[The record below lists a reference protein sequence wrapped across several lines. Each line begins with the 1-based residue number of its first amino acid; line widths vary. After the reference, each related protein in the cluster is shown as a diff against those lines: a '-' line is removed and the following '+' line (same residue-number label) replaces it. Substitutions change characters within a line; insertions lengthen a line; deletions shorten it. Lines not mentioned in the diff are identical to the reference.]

1 MQENRQK
8 KSLIKQ
14 NISLY
19 LANKGVSDYEY
30 YKVSGTTRGILGQN
44 NGISEDNISRFLAYA
59 PDVNH
64 EWLLTGRGSMLKTK
78 CADNSNSVHADTP
91 TTYKDTHF
99 QLNSQEIKQENEL
112 NSTLPTNTITPDAL
126 DVKPIHLPR
135 STEKKEEKQVV
146 YLYDFEASAGLRA
159 LFENNRQNII
169 DTIKIPNL
177 PKCDGAIHIVG
188 DSMYPL
194 LKSGDI
200 ILYKQMP
207 LELGNLLYGEMY
219 LLSYDIDGDDY
230 IVVKYI
236 RKSDQGEPFVTLGS
250 ENPAH
255 APRDIDFRR
264 VSALALVKASVRIN
278 CMI

>member
-1 MQENRQK
+1 MSK
-8 KSLIKQ
+8 KDRLLDLIGNFSNGNKSEFARMIGVSPQ
-14 NISLY
+14 AINTWISRDTFDIETIYSKCVNIS
-19 LANKGVSDYEY
+19 
-30 YKVSGTTRGILGQN
+30 
-44 NGISEDNISRFLAYA
+44 
-59 PDVNH
+59 P
-64 EWLLTGRGSMLKTK
+64 EWLLTGKGPMLK
-78 CADNSNSVHADTP
+78 SEREEPQV
-91 TTYKDTHF
+91 
-99 QLNSQEIKQENEL
+99 E
-112 NSTLPTNTITPDAL
+112 
-126 DVKPIHLPR
+126 VKPIHHPR
-135 STEKKEEKQVV
+135 STEKKEETQVV

-159 LFENNRQNII
+159 LFDNNRQNII

-207 LELGNLLYGEMY
+207 LDINNLLYGEMY

-236 RKSDQGEPFVTLGS
+236 RKSEQGEPFVTLGS
-250 ENPAH
+250 ENLAH

-264 VSALALVKASVRIN
+264 ITALALVKASVRIN

>member
-1 MQENRQK
+1 MDKISTIKERILSFLEYNGIK
-8 KSLIKQ
+8 KVDFYQ
-14 NISLY
+14 
-19 LANKGVSDYEY
+19 ATGVSDSNFKGKNLYSQPGGDVLV
-30 YKVSGTTRGILGQN
+30 KVLTSYP
-44 NGISEDNISRFLAYA
+44 NISA
-59 PDVNH
+59 
-64 EWLLTGRGSMLKTK
+64 EWLLTGEGDMLKSKHTE
-78 CADNSNSVHADTP
+78 DP
-91 TTYKDTHF
+91 
-99 QLNSQEIKQENEL
+99 QIE
-112 NSTLPTNTITPDAL
+112 
-126 DVKPIHLPR
+126 VKPIHQPR
-135 STEKKEEKQVV
+135 STEKKEETQVV

-159 LFENNRQNII
+159 LFDNNRQNII
-169 DTIKIPNL
+169 DIIKIPNL

-207 LELGNLLYGEMY
+207 LDINNLLYGEMY

-236 RKSDQGEPFVTLGS
+236 RKSEKGEPFITLGS

-264 VSALALVKASVRIN
+264 ITALALVKASVRIN

>member
-1 MQENRQK
+1 MSK
-8 KSLIKQ
+8 KDRLLDLIGHFSNGNKSEFARMIGVSPQ
-14 NISLY
+14 AINTWISRDTFDIETIYSKCVNIS
-19 LANKGVSDYEY
+19 
-30 YKVSGTTRGILGQN
+30 
-44 NGISEDNISRFLAYA
+44 
-59 PDVNH
+59 P
-64 EWLLTGRGSMLKTK
+64 EWLLTGKGPMLK
-78 CADNSNSVHADTP
+78 SEREEPQV
-91 TTYKDTHF
+91 
-99 QLNSQEIKQENEL
+99 E
-112 NSTLPTNTITPDAL
+112 
-126 DVKPIHLPR
+126 VKPIHHPR
-135 STEKKEEKQVV
+135 STEKKEETQVV

-159 LFENNRQNII
+159 LFDNNRQNII

-207 LELGNLLYGEMY
+207 LDINNLLYGEMY

-236 RKSDQGEPFVTLGS
+236 RKSEQGEPFVTLGS
-250 ENPAH
+250 ENPVH

-264 VSALALVKASVRIN
+264 ITALALIKASVRIN
-278 CMI
+278 CII

>member
-1 MQENRQK
+1 MIIFNLPNLLDDNFQFMCKILARIEEISKHEGITIGALEK
-8 KSLIKQ
+8 KIGAS
-14 NISLY
+14 
-19 LANKGVSDYEY
+19 KGVLSRAIS
-30 YKVSGTTRGILGQN
+30 KGTDIQAKWIESLVENYPNYST
-44 NGISEDNISRFLAYA
+44 
-59 PDVNH
+59 
-64 EWLLTGRGSMLKTK
+64 EWLLTGNGSMLKS
-78 CADNSNSVHADTP
+78 AREEPQV
-91 TTYKDTHF
+91 
-99 QLNSQEIKQENEL
+99 E
-112 NSTLPTNTITPDAL
+112 
-126 DVKPIHLPR
+126 VKPIHQPR
-135 STEKKEEKQVV
+135 STEKKEDTQVV
-146 YLYDFEASAGLRA
+146 YLYDFEASAGLRS
-159 LFENNRQNII
+159 LFDNSRQNII

-207 LELGNLLYGEMY
+207 LDINNLLYGEMY

-236 RKSDQGEPFVTLGS
+236 RKSDKGEPFITLGS

-255 APRDIDFRR
+255 APRDIDFQR
-264 VSALALVKASVRIN
+264 VTALALVKASVRIN

>member
-1 MQENRQK
+1 MSK
-8 KSLIKQ
+8 KDRLLDLIGNFSNGNKSEFARMIGVSPQ
-14 NISLY
+14 AINTWISRDTFDIETIYSKCVNIS
-19 LANKGVSDYEY
+19 
-30 YKVSGTTRGILGQN
+30 
-44 NGISEDNISRFLAYA
+44 
-59 PDVNH
+59 P
-64 EWLLTGRGSMLKTK
+64 EWLLTGKGPMLK
-78 CADNSNSVHADTP
+78 SEREEPQV
-91 TTYKDTHF
+91 
-99 QLNSQEIKQENEL
+99 E
-112 NSTLPTNTITPDAL
+112 
-126 DVKPIHLPR
+126 VKPIHHPR
-135 STEKKEEKQVV
+135 STEKKEETQVV

-159 LFENNRQNII
+159 LFDNNRQNII

-207 LELGNLLYGEMY
+207 LDVNNLLYGEMY

-236 RKSDQGEPFVTLGS
+236 RKSEQGEPFVTLGS

-264 VSALALVKASVRIN
+264 ITALALVKASVRIN

>member
-1 MQENRQK
+1 MDKISTIKERILSFLECNGIK
-8 KSLIKQ
+8 KADFYQVTGVADSNFKGKNLYSQPGGDVLVKILTSYP
-14 NISLY
+14 NIS
-19 LANKGVSDYEY
+19 A
-30 YKVSGTTRGILGQN
+30 
-44 NGISEDNISRFLAYA
+44 
-59 PDVNH
+59 
-64 EWLLTGRGSMLKTK
+64 EWLLTGEGDMLKSKYTEE
-78 CADNSNSVHADTP
+78 P
-91 TTYKDTHF
+91 
-99 QLNSQEIKQENEL
+99 QIE
-112 NSTLPTNTITPDAL
+112 
-126 DVKPIHLPR
+126 VKPIHQPR
-135 STEKKEEKQVV
+135 STEKKEETQVV

-159 LFENNRQNII
+159 LFDNSRQNII

-200 ILYKQMP
+200 ILYRQMP
-207 LELGNLLYGEMY
+207 LDINNLLYGEMY

-236 RKSDQGEPFVTLGS
+236 RKSGKGEPFITLGS

-264 VSALALVKASVRIN
+264 ITALALVKASVRIN

>member
-1 MQENRQK
+1 MDK
-8 KSLIKQ
+8 ISTIKER
-14 NISLY
+14 ILSFL
-19 LANKGVSDYEY
+19 EY
-30 YKVSGTTRGILGQN
+30 
-44 NGISEDNISRFLAYA
+44 NGIKKADFYQATGVADSNFKGKNLYSQ
-59 PDVNH
+59 PGGDVLVKILTSYPNMSA
-64 EWLLTGRGSMLKTK
+64 EWLLTGEGDMLKSKYTEE
-78 CADNSNSVHADTP
+78 P
-91 TTYKDTHF
+91 
-99 QLNSQEIKQENEL
+99 QIE
-112 NSTLPTNTITPDAL
+112 
-126 DVKPIHLPR
+126 VKPIHQPR
-135 STEKKEEKQVV
+135 STEKKEETQVV

-159 LFENNRQNII
+159 LFDNSRQNII

-207 LELGNLLYGEMY
+207 LDINNLLYGEMY

-236 RKSDQGEPFVTLGS
+236 RKSGKGEPFITLGS

-264 VSALALVKASVRIN
+264 ITALALVKASVRIN

>member
-1 MQENRQK
+1 MSK
-8 KSLIKQ
+8 KDRLLDLIGHFSNGNKSEFARMIGVSPQ
-14 NISLY
+14 AINTWISRDTFDIETIYSKCVNIS
-19 LANKGVSDYEY
+19 
-30 YKVSGTTRGILGQN
+30 
-44 NGISEDNISRFLAYA
+44 
-59 PDVNH
+59 P
-64 EWLLTGRGSMLKTK
+64 EWLLTGKGSMLK
-78 CADNSNSVHADTP
+78 SEREEPQV
-91 TTYKDTHF
+91 
-99 QLNSQEIKQENEL
+99 E
-112 NSTLPTNTITPDAL
+112 
-126 DVKPIHLPR
+126 VKSIHHPR
-135 STEKKEEKQVV
+135 STEKKEETQVV

-159 LFENNRQNII
+159 LFDNNRQNII

-207 LELGNLLYGEMY
+207 LDINNLLYGEMY

-236 RKSDQGEPFVTLGS
+236 RKSEQGEPFVTLGS

-264 VSALALVKASVRIN
+264 ITALALVKASVRIN

>member
-1 MQENRQK
+1 MSK
-8 KSLIKQ
+8 KDRLLDLIGNFSNGNKSEFARMIGVSPQ
-14 NISLY
+14 AINTWISRDTFDIETIYSKCVNIS
-19 LANKGVSDYEY
+19 
-30 YKVSGTTRGILGQN
+30 
-44 NGISEDNISRFLAYA
+44 
-59 PDVNH
+59 P
-64 EWLLTGRGSMLKTK
+64 EWLLTGKGPMLK
-78 CADNSNSVHADTP
+78 SEREEPQV
-91 TTYKDTHF
+91 
-99 QLNSQEIKQENEL
+99 E
-112 NSTLPTNTITPDAL
+112 
-126 DVKPIHLPR
+126 VKPIHHPR
-135 STEKKEEKQVV
+135 STEKKEETQVV

-159 LFENNRQNII
+159 LFDNNRQNII

-207 LELGNLLYGEMY
+207 LDINNLLYGEMY

-236 RKSDQGEPFVTLGS
+236 RNSEQGEPFVTLGS

-264 VSALALVKASVRIN
+264 ITALALVKASVRIN

>member
-1 MQENRQK
+1 MDKISTIKERILSFLECNGIK
-8 KSLIKQ
+8 KADFYQATGVADSNFKGKNLYSQPGGDVLVKILTSYP
-14 NISLY
+14 NIS
-19 LANKGVSDYEY
+19 A
-30 YKVSGTTRGILGQN
+30 
-44 NGISEDNISRFLAYA
+44 
-59 PDVNH
+59 
-64 EWLLTGRGSMLKTK
+64 EWLLTGEGDMLKSKYTEE
-78 CADNSNSVHADTP
+78 P
-91 TTYKDTHF
+91 
-99 QLNSQEIKQENEL
+99 QIE
-112 NSTLPTNTITPDAL
+112 
-126 DVKPIHLPR
+126 VKPIHQPR
-135 STEKKEEKQVV
+135 STEKKEETQVV

-159 LFENNRQNII
+159 LFDNSRQNII

-200 ILYKQMP
+200 ILYRQMP
-207 LELGNLLYGEMY
+207 LDINNLLYGEMY

-236 RKSDQGEPFVTLGS
+236 RKSGKGEPFITLGS

-264 VSALALVKASVRIN
+264 ITALALVKASVRIN

>member
-1 MQENRQK
+1 MDKISTIKERILSFLECNGIK
-8 KSLIKQ
+8 KADFYQATGVADSNFKGKNLYSQPGGDVLVKILTSYP
-14 NISLY
+14 NIS
-19 LANKGVSDYEY
+19 A
-30 YKVSGTTRGILGQN
+30 
-44 NGISEDNISRFLAYA
+44 
-59 PDVNH
+59 
-64 EWLLTGRGSMLKTK
+64 EWLLTGEGDMLKSKYTEE
-78 CADNSNSVHADTP
+78 T
-91 TTYKDTHF
+91 
-99 QLNSQEIKQENEL
+99 QIE
-112 NSTLPTNTITPDAL
+112 
-126 DVKPIHLPR
+126 VKPIHQPR
-135 STEKKEEKQVV
+135 STEKKEETQVV

-159 LFENNRQNII
+159 LFDNSRQNII

-200 ILYKQMP
+200 ILYRQMP
-207 LELGNLLYGEMY
+207 LDINNLLYGEMY

-236 RKSDQGEPFVTLGS
+236 RKSGKGEPFITLGS

-264 VSALALVKASVRIN
+264 ITALALVKASVRIN

>member
-1 MQENRQK
+1 MDKISTIKERILSFLEYNGIK
-8 KSLIKQ
+8 KADFYQATGVADSNFKGKNLYSQPGGEVLVKILTSYP
-14 NISLY
+14 NIS
-19 LANKGVSDYEY
+19 A
-30 YKVSGTTRGILGQN
+30 
-44 NGISEDNISRFLAYA
+44 
-59 PDVNH
+59 
-64 EWLLTGRGSMLKTK
+64 EWLLTGEGDMLKSKHT
-78 CADNSNSVHADTP
+78 DEP
-91 TTYKDTHF
+91 
-99 QLNSQEIKQENEL
+99 QIE
-112 NSTLPTNTITPDAL
+112 
-126 DVKPIHLPR
+126 VKPIHHPR
-135 STEKKEEKQVV
+135 STEKKEDTQVV

-159 LFENNRQNII
+159 LFDNNRQNII

-207 LELGNLLYGEMY
+207 LDINNLLYGEMY

-236 RKSDQGEPFVTLGS
+236 RKSEKGEPFVTLGS

-264 VSALALVKASVRIN
+264 ITALALVKASVRIN

>member
-1 MQENRQK
+1 MSK
-8 KSLIKQ
+8 KDRLLDLIGNFSNGNKSEFARMIGVSPQ
-14 NISLY
+14 AINTWISRDTFDIETIYSKCVNIS
-19 LANKGVSDYEY
+19 
-30 YKVSGTTRGILGQN
+30 
-44 NGISEDNISRFLAYA
+44 
-59 PDVNH
+59 P
-64 EWLLTGRGSMLKTK
+64 EWLLTGKGPMLK
-78 CADNSNSVHADTP
+78 SEREEPQV
-91 TTYKDTHF
+91 
-99 QLNSQEIKQENEL
+99 E
-112 NSTLPTNTITPDAL
+112 
-126 DVKPIHLPR
+126 VKPIHHPR
-135 STEKKEEKQVV
+135 STEKKEETQVV

-159 LFENNRQNII
+159 LFDNNRQNII

-207 LELGNLLYGEMY
+207 LDINNLLYGEMY

-236 RKSDQGEPFVTLGS
+236 RKSEQGEPFVTLGS
-250 ENPAH
+250 ETPAH

-264 VSALALVKASVRIN
+264 ITALALVKASVRIN

>member
-1 MQENRQK
+1 MIIFNLPNLLDDNFQFMCKILARIEEISKHEGITIGALEK
-8 KSLIKQ
+8 KIGAS
-14 NISLY
+14 
-19 LANKGVSDYEY
+19 KGVLSRAIS
-30 YKVSGTTRGILGQN
+30 KGTDIQAKWIESLVENYPKYST
-44 NGISEDNISRFLAYA
+44 
-59 PDVNH
+59 
-64 EWLLTGRGSMLKTK
+64 EWLLTGNGSMLKS
-78 CADNSNSVHADTP
+78 AREEPQV
-91 TTYKDTHF
+91 
-99 QLNSQEIKQENEL
+99 E
-112 NSTLPTNTITPDAL
+112 
-126 DVKPIHLPR
+126 VKPIHQPR
-135 STEKKEEKQVV
+135 STEKKEDTQVV
-146 YLYDFEASAGLRA
+146 YLYDFEASAGLRS
-159 LFENNRQNII
+159 LFDNSRQNII

-207 LELGNLLYGEMY
+207 LDINNLLYGEMY

-236 RKSDQGEPFVTLGS
+236 RKSDKGEPFITLGS

-255 APRDIDFRR
+255 APRDIDFQR
-264 VSALALVKASVRIN
+264 VTALALVKASVRIN

>member
-1 MQENRQK
+1 MSK
-8 KSLIKQ
+8 KDRLLDLIGNFSNGNKSEFARMIGVSPQ
-14 NISLY
+14 AINTWISRDTFDIETIYSKCVNIS
-19 LANKGVSDYEY
+19 
-30 YKVSGTTRGILGQN
+30 
-44 NGISEDNISRFLAYA
+44 
-59 PDVNH
+59 P
-64 EWLLTGRGSMLKTK
+64 EWLLTGKGPMLK
-78 CADNSNSVHADTP
+78 SEREEPQV
-91 TTYKDTHF
+91 
-99 QLNSQEIKQENEL
+99 E
-112 NSTLPTNTITPDAL
+112 
-126 DVKPIHLPR
+126 VKPIHHPR
-135 STEKKEEKQVV
+135 STEKKEETQVV

-159 LFENNRQNII
+159 LFDNNRQNII

-207 LELGNLLYGEMY
+207 LDINNLLYGEMY

-236 RKSDQGEPFVTLGS
+236 RKSEQGEPFVTLGS

-255 APRDIDFRR
+255 APRNIDFRR
-264 VSALALVKASVRIN
+264 ITALALVKASVRIN

>member
-1 MQENRQK
+1 MKTFSSKDIVERLKIGMGLSSDNALADALGINK
-8 KSLIKQ
+8 TTLSNWKSR
-14 NISLY
+14 NSLDFP
-19 LANKGVSDYEY
+19 LVF
-30 YKVSGTTRGILGQN
+30 
-44 NGISEDNISRFLAYA
+44 SRCEHLSI
-59 PDVNH
+59 D
-64 EWLLTGRGSMLKTK
+64 WLLTGEGDMLKSAREETQIEV
-78 CADNSNSVHADTP
+78 N
-91 TTYKDTHF
+91 
-99 QLNSQEIKQENEL
+99 
-112 NSTLPTNTITPDAL
+112 
-126 DVKPIHLPR
+126 PIHQPR
-135 STEKKEEKQVV
+135 STEKKEETQLV
-146 YLYDFEASAGLRA
+146 YLYDFEASAGLSS
-159 LFENNRQNII
+159 LFDNNRHNII

-207 LELGNLLYGEMY
+207 LDINNLLYGEMY

-236 RKSDQGEPFVTLGS
+236 RKSDKGEPFITLGS
-250 ENPAH
+250 ENPEH
-255 APRDIDFRR
+255 APRDIDFSR

>member
-1 MQENRQK
+1 MDKISTIKERILSFLECNDIK
-8 KSLIKQ
+8 KADFYQATGVADSNFKGKNLYSQPGGDVLVKILTSYP
-14 NISLY
+14 NIS
-19 LANKGVSDYEY
+19 A
-30 YKVSGTTRGILGQN
+30 
-44 NGISEDNISRFLAYA
+44 
-59 PDVNH
+59 
-64 EWLLTGRGSMLKTK
+64 EWLLTGEGDMLKSKYTEE
-78 CADNSNSVHADTP
+78 P
-91 TTYKDTHF
+91 
-99 QLNSQEIKQENEL
+99 QIE
-112 NSTLPTNTITPDAL
+112 
-126 DVKPIHLPR
+126 VKPIHQPR
-135 STEKKEEKQVV
+135 STEKKEETQVV

-159 LFENNRQNII
+159 LFDNSRQNII

-200 ILYKQMP
+200 ILYRQMP
-207 LELGNLLYGEMY
+207 LDINNLLYGEMY

-236 RKSDQGEPFVTLGS
+236 RKSGKGEPFITLGS

-264 VSALALVKASVRIN
+264 ITALALVKASVRIN